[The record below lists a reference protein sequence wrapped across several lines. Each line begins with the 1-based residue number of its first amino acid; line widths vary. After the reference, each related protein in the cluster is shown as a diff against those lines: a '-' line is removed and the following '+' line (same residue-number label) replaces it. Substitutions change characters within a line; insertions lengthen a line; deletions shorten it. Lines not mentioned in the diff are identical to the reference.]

1 MKKAIV
7 ALAIAAFASSA
18 FATVANSAHDLT
30 ANGLNSG
37 TYGTGAQISAC
48 QFCHAPHNVNTG
60 IANTP
65 LWNRNTPTVSYTMYT
80 SATLSGIRDS
90 QPNANSMTCLSCHDG
105 ATDMGATYTGLRG
118 FTGQVLMSN
127 VRGNVVGTNLGD
139 DHPIS
144 IRYTQAAGKYA
155 AVNAVTT
162 AGLRLYGLS
171 GQEKV
176 ECGSCHDPHNTAIAK
191 FLRVT
196 PTTICTTCHL
206 Y

>member
-7 ALAIAAFASSA
+7 ALALAAFASSA

-30 ANGLNSG
+30 ANGLNVGS
-37 TYGTGAQISAC
+37 YPGAQISAC

-60 IANTP
+60 VPNTP
-65 LWNRNTPTVSYTMYT
+65 LWNRNTPTTTFVMYT
-80 SATLSGIRDS
+80 SATLSGVRDAAP
-90 QPNANSMTCLSCHDG
+90 QANSMTCLSCHDG
-105 ATDMGATYTGLRG
+105 VTDMGATYTGTRG
-118 FTGQVLMSN
+118 FAGAVTMVN
-127 VRGNVVGTNLGD
+127 TRGNVVGANLQD

-162 AGLRLYGLS
+162 AGLRLYGLA
-171 GQEKV
+171 GAEKV
-176 ECGSCHDPHNTAIAK
+176 ECGSCHDPHTSVPK
-191 FLRVT
+191 FLRASAT
-196 PTTICTTCHL
+196 AICTICHL